1 MPAVCLV
8 AQKPR
13 ECTQEYVII
22 EGADKGRRCRDR
34 RSCPYKA
41 PSDFAR
47 DRPKS
52 GGVRESRSQ
61 RQGPMSQ
68 DAYRPPVAVFAD
80 HASPHRADHVAPE
93 LGAKPRRAGATLSR
107 TASVS
112 ACLPGKPRGSLG
124 GASPRRAPD
133 HGICPT
139 RGDLGAARG
148 LHGRRHHAVARR
160 FRTRRASRPAWRRK
174 WINSLRA
181 AGRSSASADGH
192 TQNISNRSQAT
203 SNRVPDATTRILKI
217 GDRDWRAKLA
227 GCGRKSEK
235 KHLRDCVASR

>member
-112 ACLPGKPRGSLG
+112 ACSPGKPRGSLG
-124 GASPRRAPD
+124 ARLLGALPTMAFAQLGATAERRAA
-133 HGICPT
+133 CM
-139 RGDLGAARG
+139 GDAIMLC
-148 LHGRRHHAVARR
+148 
-160 FRTRRASRPAWRRK
+160 
-174 WINSLRA
+174 
-181 AGRSSASADGH
+181 SSAIPNKA
-192 TQNISNRSQAT
+192 
-203 SNRVPDATTRILKI
+203 RIASCLASKM
-217 GDRDWRAKLA
+217 DQLTPRCRAQFSK
-227 GCGRKSEK
+227 R
-235 KHLRDCVASR
+235 